1 MAIVEKG
8 AVDEVTLSVVW
19 NRMLTYI
26 YECGERVMISAQS
39 LVMAFVRDLGPVLLT
54 PDGDIIVSGDF
65 LPHHTLIAEIPTK
78 HIIKKFGKLEPG
90 DMVLANDA
98 HIIQSSHM
106 LDWTCVIP
114 IYYKDELVFY
124 GHFKGHVLDSGG
136 AYQGGYFPGTYD
148 CYGEGLNI
156 PPLKIYKKG
165 VLNEDVRELILNNN
179 RTPAAVWA
187 DFELI
192 RGSLLRLA
200 DNIVGL
206 IDRYGLDTMKGCV
219 QEMIRRDEIATRR
232 QIRGIPDG
240 VYYGESAVDWDGTTP
255 DKQVFVR
262 VKLTVK
268 GDEMTF
274 DFSDSDDQVDFV
286 NVPLGLTH
294 ACTLQALFWM
304 FDATIPHNHGVRIPV
319 HIIAPPGKVVNPTRP
334 HTYGGCACNAGTQVT
349 EACNHALAQAM
360 PERAMGDWSR
370 HFAANASGRLPEI
383 DPRTS
388 LDREFFQ
395 APFIE
400 EGGSGAVKGFDGWD
414 GVGAGGGSG
423 ASKRGSVEE
432 QELSYPVRFDV
443 VDLMRDSEGAGEF
456 TGARGTYV
464 ERIITIPEK
473 GARYILQTGDCT
485 GDTWPA
491 FGVAG
496 APKLPLSSMRVIR
509 AGKKRK
515 EVIKAIDLNELYSG
529 DVLYT
534 RCYGA
539 GGWGNPLDRDPEK
552 VKTNVMEGLLSLNR
566 ARKVY
571 GVVLNQKDKENAET
585 IEVNYPATR
594 ELRKKLR
601 KSDKKDN
608 S

>member
-1 MAIVEKG
+1 MAIKQPKA

-19 NRMLTYI
+19 NRLLTFI
-26 YECGERVMISAQS
+26 HECGERVMISAQS

-54 PDGDIIVSGDF
+54 PEGNIIVSGDF
-65 LPHHTLIAEIPTK
+65 LPHHTLVAEVPTK
-78 HIIKKFGKLEPG
+78 HIIEKFGKLDPG

-106 LDWTCVIP
+106 LDWTCVVP
-114 IYYKDELVFY
+114 IYYQDELVFY

-136 AYQGGYFPGTYD
+136 AFQGGYFPGTYD
-148 CYGEGLNI
+148 CFGEGLNI

-179 RTPAAVWA
+179 RAPSAVWA
-187 DFELI
+187 DLELI

-200 DNIVGL
+200 DDVVGL
-206 IDRYGLDTMKGCV
+206 IDKYGLDTMKDCV
-219 QEMIRRDEIATRR
+219 QEMILRDEKATRE
-232 QIRGIPDG
+232 QIKKVPEG
-240 VYYGESAVDWDGTTP
+240 VYYGEAAVDWDGTTP

-262 VKLTVK
+262 VKLIVK
-268 GDEMTF
+268 DGEMTF
-274 DFSDSDDQVDFV
+274 DFSDSDDQAEFI
-286 NVPLGLTH
+286 NTPLGITH
-294 ACTLQALFWM
+294 ACTIQALFWM
-304 FDATIPHNHGVRIPV
+304 FDSSIPHNHGVRIPI

-334 HTYGGCACNAGTQVT
+334 RTYGGCSCNAGTQIT
-349 EACNHALAQAM
+349 EACNHALAQAI
-360 PERAMGDWSR
+360 PDLAMGDWSR

-383 DPRTS
+383 DPRTGQE
-388 LDREFFQ
+388 REFFQ

-443 VDLMRDSEGAGEF
+443 VNLMKDSEGAGEF

-464 ERIITIPEK
+464 ERVIIIPAK
-473 GARYILQTGDCT
+473 GARYILQTGDCS

-496 APKLPLSSMRVIR
+496 APKLPLSTMHVIR

-515 EVIKAIDLNELYSG
+515 EVVKAIDLGELYSG

-534 RCYGA
+534 KCYGA

-552 VKTNVMEGLLSLNR
+552 VKYHAMEGLVSFAR

-571 GVVLNQKDKENAET
+571 GVVLTQRDKTNPET
-585 IEVNYPATR
+585 IEVNLKATT
-594 ELRKKLR
+594 ELRKRLKGM
-601 KSDKKDN
+601 KN
-608 S
+608 IG